1 MLQKAVDLGYVKVT
15 IDAPIESVK
24 EMEDK
29 LKNIFHLKE
38 IFVSP
43 NLVDDEEI
51 NLRDTCRALANNLDH
66 YIEDHTVVAV
76 SWGKTLNCLAKQI
89 QPLKAKDIKVVQL
102 NGGVAK
108 SASSTGASQIVDA
121 LTMAGHGIG
130 YMFPV
135 PAIVDSKLTSD
146 ILQEETQVKNVLTLA
161 KKAEVSIFSIGA
173 LSKDSILYEVGYL
186 KDEDFLALEEK
197 EAVGDIASR
206 FFDINGSIA
215 LNELNDRVVGFR
227 LEELK
232 EKEWAI
238 AIAVGIN
245 KINALIGALR
255 GGFMN
260 VLYTDEKTARELLN
274 RCG

>member
-1 MLQKAVDLGYVKVT
+1 MKVT